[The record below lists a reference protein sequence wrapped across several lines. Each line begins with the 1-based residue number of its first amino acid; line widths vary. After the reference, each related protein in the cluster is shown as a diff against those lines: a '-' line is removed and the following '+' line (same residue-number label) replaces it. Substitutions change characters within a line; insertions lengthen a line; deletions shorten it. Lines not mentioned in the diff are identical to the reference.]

1 MPQPTDPAVEVGAG
15 RRASGWQRAD
25 PARLRLFAVALLV
38 GVVVACSTA
47 LLIAGIAWVQIALF
61 GHGEE
66 RDFASH
72 VAGLPAWRVVLAP
85 VLGGLVVGI
94 LIYGLPGRRYH
105 GIADVMEACAF
116 RGGRMDVRSG
126 VGAATAAVVS
136 LGAGA
141 SVGREGP
148 AVHIGASLAAWV
160 ADRLGLSRSHSLT
173 LVGCGA
179 AAAVTASFN
188 APIAGVLFA
197 LEVVVGYYTLRVF
210 APIVVA
216 SMGALVVTQQ
226 LQEHGDFV
234 FSVPPLSLES
244 LWELPAFAVL
254 GVASAACAVVLV
266 LGVQRVQAVHGAVCV
281 PLWLRPALGGLL
293 VGLIGLQVP
302 YALGVGY
309 QTTDLALQGTLVA
322 QSGLLVVVILAAKL
336 AATVVSLGSGFAGGV
351 FSPALVLGA
360 VLGTGVGG
368 VFNGW
373 VPGGV
378 SSEPV
383 YAIVGMAA
391 VASATLG
398 APISTI
404 LIVFELTGNYSIV
417 AAVMLASAVASS
429 CMGFAPF
436 TSFFRWQLQ
445 RRGVNIVAGRD
456 QSLLRTETI
465 DALVSD
471 SYCLIGEHDS
481 LLQVQIKVGACRRH
495 AVVMTDN
502 TQRFIGSAVL
512 RDLMRHDAAGE
523 PLPVIDQLRD
533 SRASL
538 RPGTSL
544 SGALDALVSSASEF
558 LPVVV
563 TDDAGDLRVLGVVW
577 YNDVLARNNAL
588 LKQARA
594 EEFGVN

>member
-1 MPQPTDPAVEVGAG
+1 MPPPPDTPVDGGAS
-15 RRASGWQRAD
+15 RRANGWHRAD
-25 PARLRLFAVALLV
+25 PARLRLFVVALLV

-85 VLGGLVVGI
+85 VVGGLVVGV

-126 VGAATAAVVS
+126 IGAATAAVVS

-160 ADRLGLSRSHSLT
+160 ADKLGLSRSHSLT
-173 LVGCGA
+173 LLGCGA

-197 LEVVVGYYTLRVF
+197 LEVVVGYYALRVF

-216 SMGALVVTQQ
+216 SMGALVVTQL

-254 GVASAACAVVLV
+254 GAAAAGCAVALV
-266 LGVQRVQAVHGAVCV
+266 LGVQGVQAVHSAARV
-281 PLWLRPALGGLL
+281 PLWLRPALGGLV
-293 VGLIGLQVP
+293 VGLIGLHVP

-309 QTTDLALQGTLVA
+309 QTTDLALQGTLVV
-322 QSGLLVVVILAAKL
+322 QSGMLVIAIMVAKL
-336 AATVVSLGSGFAGGV
+336 AATMVSLGSGFAGGV

-360 VLGTGVGG
+360 VLG
-368 VFNGW
+368 
-373 VPGGV
+373 
-378 SSEPV
+378 
-383 YAIVGMAA
+383 
-391 VASATLG
+391 
-398 APISTI
+398 
-404 LIVFELTGNYSIV
+404 
-417 AAVMLASAVASS
+417 
-429 CMGFAPF
+429 
-436 TSFFRWQLQ
+436 
-445 RRGVNIVAGRD
+445 
-456 QSLLRTETI
+456 
-465 DALVSD
+465 
-471 SYCLIGEHDS
+471 
-481 LLQVQIKVGACRRH
+481 
-495 AVVMTDN
+495 
-502 TQRFIGSAVL
+502 
-512 RDLMRHDAAGE
+512 
-523 PLPVIDQLRD
+523 
-533 SRASL
+533 
-538 RPGTSL
+538 
-544 SGALDALVSSASEF
+544 
-558 LPVVV
+558 
-563 TDDAGDLRVLGVVW
+563 
-577 YNDVLARNNAL
+577 
-588 LKQARA
+588 
-594 EEFGVN
+594 